1 MDIFTSRETAIIIWI
16 IIITS
21 VFLSKK
27 QRRAYIFNAIKIAL
41 NIKILSY
48 IFVYLFYFSVSLYYL
63 GWWDINNLKD
73 IIIWFIFS
81 GLPIGVFVA
90 TNKLERGYW
99 KNLVLENLKLT
110 MLVEF
115 IINSF
120 TFSLIVELFLV
131 PIITLMVALNTF
143 SGHYKEHKVAEKLT
157 STTMSFIGI
166 FILLYSLYKTL
177 NEIHLIGNIST
188 LKSFL
193 LPAVCSV
200 VSVPYM
206 YIFKLIVEY
215 ENLFI
220 RLKLGRERSR
230 ALNLLIKLR
239 LLLFCNVQIKKL
251 QIASD
256 MNNYNLMS
264 ISSKDE
270 IDIAIRSFKNA
281 LSRKYDKSETA
292 KARTTYI
299 TLKTPQTLLSINTSS
314 SEIPLQ
320 FSDSKKEELIG
331 YMTEHYGAKE
341 VKVTFI
347 SPSKP
352 SSTGLLAVDYY
363 IDTTPTKTDL
373 NNNITNIVILSE
385 SLAEESGI
393 QNPNISVCAMTIDGV
408 PLGIGNYYSST
419 GKASIDVSDCP

>member
-1 MDIFTSRETAIIIWI
+1 MDIFTNREIAIITWI
-16 IIITS
+16 AIITVS
-21 VFLSKK
+21 FLSKK
-27 QRRAYIFNAIKIAL
+27 QRRAYIFNAIKTAL
-41 NIKILSY
+41 NIKILLY
-48 IFVYLFYFSVSLYYL
+48 IFLYLFYFSLILYYL
-63 GWWDINNLKD
+63 GWSDINNLKD

-81 GLPIGVFVA
+81 GLPIGIFVA
-90 TNKLERGYW
+90 TNKLECGYW
-99 KNLVLENLKLT
+99 KNLVLENLKLIV
-110 MLVEF
+110 LVEF

-120 TFSLIVELFLV
+120 TFSLIVELFLI
-131 PIITLMVALNTF
+131 PIITLMVALNTY
-143 SGHYKEHKVAEKLT
+143 SGHYKEYNVVEKLT
-157 STTMSFIGI
+157 SNTMSFFGF

-177 NEIHLIGNIST
+177 TEMHSIGNISN

-193 LPAVCSV
+193 LPVVCSV

-206 YIFKLIVEY
+206 YIFKLVVEY

-220 RLKLGRERSR
+220 RLKLGRERSK

-239 LLLFCNVQIKKL
+239 LFLFCNVQIKKL
-251 QIASD
+251 QIALD

-270 IDIAIRSFKNA
+270 IDVAIRSYKNA
-281 LSRKYDKSETA
+281 LSRESSKSETA

-299 TLKTPQTLLSINTSS
+299 TLKTPQTLVSTNTSS
-314 SEIPLQ
+314 SEIPLN

-363 IDTTPTKTDL
+363 IDSTSTKTDL
-373 NNNITNIVILSE
+373 NNNIANIVILSE

-393 QNPNISVCAMTIDGV
+393 PNPNISVCAMTIDGV

-419 GKASIDVSDCP
+419 GKANINVSDCP